1 VPVPEPSDLHTLPTH
16 PSIELRHVG
25 FHYDAR
31 SPDVLD
37 DVSLTLAPGER
48 LGLTGPSG
56 AGKTTIV
63 GLLLRFW
70 NASSGEVLFDG
81 VDVRGFR
88 TDDVRAAIGVVPQQV
103 YLFNGTIRDN
113 LLVADGDADDETILD
128 ACERAGLGAFLGSLP
143 QGFDTLVGDD
153 GMKLSGGE
161 RQRVAIARAFLKDA
175 PILILDEATANL
187 EAETEAEVVDR
198 IRAFAGAKTLVVISH
213 RPAAL
218 ELADRVMTLG
228 KANPGAR
235 EREGST
241 LGRSE
246 R

>member
-1 VPVPEPSDLHTLPTH
+1 M
-16 PSIELRHVG
+16 
-25 FHYDAR
+25 
-31 SPDVLD
+31 
-37 DVSLTLAPGER
+37 
-48 LGLTGPSG
+48 
-56 AGKTTIV
+56 V

-70 NASSGEVLFDG
+70 DASSGEVLLGG
-81 VDVRGFR
+81 VDVRSFR
-88 TDDVRAAIGVVPQQV
+88 TDDVRARIGVVPQRI

-113 LLVADGDADDETILD
+113 LLLADGDAEDAKILD

-143 QGFDTLVGDD
+143 RGLDTLVGDD

-187 EAETEAEVVDR
+187 DAETEAEVVDQL
-198 IRAFAGAKTLVVISH
+198 RAFAQDKTLVVISH

-228 KANPGAR
+228 TANGAR
-235 EREGST
+235 ANARA
-241 LGRSE
+241 LR
-246 R
+246 